1 MNLIRPF
8 GNSRQYVSVV
18 DCERYENKF
27 VLKKNYVFQIDIVRY
42 FKVVG
47 AQIYGLNIELLYV
60 FYIRVRVSQP

>member
-1 MNLIRPF
+1 MYFRF
-8 GNSRQYVSVV
+8 
-18 DCERYENKF
+18 
-27 VLKKNYVFQIDIVRY
+27 DIVRY